1 MNTFLRFWAL
11 QYLAVGD
18 VSAIA
23 SSVPVFVM
31 IMAHF
36 LLQESCGI
44 VSVIVTILTCAGI
57 LVIAHPPL
65 IFGGA
70 ETYKDGTLV
79 SKRSTDCC
87 YELVPDG
94 AIAKIHFMF

>member
-1 MNTFLRFWAL
+1 MILKVVIAGGQIRGFAVFVNTFLRFWAL

-36 LLQESCGI
+36 LLRENCGV
-44 VSVIVTILTCAGI
+44 VSVIVTILTCTGI

-70 ETYKDGTLV
+70 DTYKDGTLV
-79 SKRSTDCC
+79 RKTT
-87 YELVPDG
+87 E
-94 AIAKIHFMF
+94 